1 MSAAAGH
8 MRANAELS
16 KRQDEMVQMCI
27 NFLGDPLYVDQV
39 RTWLQSG
46 IEGAQ
51 EQECIYACH

>member
-46 IEGAQ
+46 I
-51 EQECIYACH
+51 